1 MPQFSDDL
9 YLGVAYIGG
18 TNTSAG
24 PSNMTVGVGPVGRT
38 FCFDVVPASSGTTT
52 GQNQLSVSANLPAGN
67 LVLAAGTGVTARV
80 RANGTTEYVLDCARN
95 IAIYS
100 AANHSG
106 STLLVSGYDQY
117 GDAMSELITGPNAT
131 TVQGAKCFK
140 TVVSIFSSGAIASA
154 CVVGLGT
161 WIGLPYRLT
170 DLGYVMNCMYNATA
184 IVISGTA
191 ITVADTTS
199 PATTTTTDVR
209 GKVNCGQ
216 TDNAKRLVINYAL
229 PALAIGPNATRAGAV
244 GVTQA

>member
-1 MPQFSDDL
+1 MPHFSDDL
-9 YLGVAYIGG
+9 YIGAASVSG
-18 TNTSAG
+18 SAGSSG
-24 PSNMTVGVGPVGRT
+24 PSNMVIGVGPIGRT
-38 FCFDVVPASSGTTT
+38 YCFDVVPASSGTTT

-67 LVLAAGTGVTARV
+67 LVLAAGTGVTQSTDPAGVQRF
-80 RANGTTEYVLDCARN
+80 TLDCARN

-117 GDAMSELITGPNAT
+117 GQPMSELITGPNAT

-140 TVVSIFSSGAIASA
+140 SVTSIFSSGAIASA

-170 DLGYVMNCMYNATA
+170 DLGYVMSVMYNATA
-184 IVISGTA
+184 ITISGTA
-191 ITVADTTS
+191 VTVADVTS

-209 GKVNCGQ
+209 GKINCGQ
-216 TDNAKRLVINYAL
+216 TDNAKRLVINYSL
-229 PALAIGPNATRAGAV
+229 PALAVGPSATRIGAV
-244 GVTQA
+244 GVTQV